1 MPATRTQDRPSRPR
15 QDPVSCLLCRQKKLK
30 CDRQRPCSN
39 CQSRRVACEFK
50 GERPLSA
57 GRTIIVDDSDIRAE
71 NQSMKA
77 RLHRLEQAVFGHGH
91 PYQHPRT
98 PSITSPMDQNH
109 APSKTTPP
117 RAQTE
122 AEVLDEDSAW
132 LETMGARAD
141 TVLPEFTERV
151 IVSPQSVDQAL
162 SSENSTSHRRTIIVP
177 TYDVA
182 LAFLDAYAEHLDAMQ
197 HIMHIDSARSCI
209 EHTYR
214 KIKAGHELDPGALTL
229 ILGICASVGFYW
241 NVGSSSGQSLFSDQ
255 QTALKASK
263 VWAKQS
269 LYATEQMR
277 LSTITSTLEGVQG
290 CIILMFI
297 YYHMEG
303 LTPRV
308 RLMLATAIT
317 VARDLGLHK
326 TDAPG
331 TSQPTATQADLI
343 DIEVRRK
350 CWWHLTCTD
359 WFMSFISGPQEG
371 MYCISP
377 NHMSVKLPRNLNPDD
392 LNTKGAEFSRGLE
405 EPTVMSYYH
414 QRIKLGMT
422 CREVADALW
431 SSFHVLEPETID
443 YTIVATLDAKFERQL
458 NELPRFLRLDI
469 PTHQLH
475 REYGSMYTP
484 QISMQSVMANL
495 MINTRRCKLHLP
507 FLVRAKHNPR
517 FEFSHRVGLQ
527 AARAVFEA
535 RRRVMEDEPTFDGA
549 RALRLGGILQHIF
562 YATAVLVMNL
572 CVNREDDQAQI
583 EEVKYALK
591 VMEDSRHT
599 SQMGNRFYDSL
610 MAILRKHHVKLS
622 SNESVVQTAGG
633 PGQPI
638 NGTSGYEPA
647 SSMPAMQDINGE
659 FEFDGMW
666 QDLMDSGPMLN
677 PREWDALL
685 SDLDMRVG

>member
-1 MPATRTQDRPSRPR
+1 MPAIRTQDRQNRPR
-15 QDPVSCLLCRQKKLK
+15 QDPVSCQLCRQKKLK

-39 CQSRRVACEFK
+39 CQSRKVACEFK
-50 GERPLSA
+50 GERPLSVD
-57 GRTIIVDDSDIRAE
+57 GTTIADEDDIRAE
-71 NQSMKA
+71 NKLMKA
-77 RLHRLEQAVFGHGH
+77 RLQRLEQAVFGHGDT
-91 PYQHPRT
+91 YQPPRN
-98 PSITSPMDQNH
+98 PSITSPVYQNH
-109 APSKTTPP
+109 ASSKTTTP

-132 LETMGARAD
+132 LETMGARVD

-151 IVSPQSVDQAL
+151 IISPQSVDQAL
-162 SSENSTSHRRTIIVP
+162 SSDHSTSQRRTIIVP

-214 KIKAGHELDPGALTL
+214 KIKSGHEVDPGALTL

-241 NVGSSSGQSLFSDQ
+241 TVGSSSGQSLFSDQ
-255 QTALKASK
+255 QKALKASK

-303 LTPRV
+303 LTSRV

-317 VARDLGLHK
+317 VARDLGLHR

-331 TSQPTATQADLI
+331 SSLPTATQADLI

-359 WFMSFISGPQEG
+359 WFMSFIGGPQEG
-371 MYCISP
+371 MYSISP
-377 NHMSVKLPRNLNPDD
+377 SHMSVKLPRNLNPED

-431 SSFHVLEPETID
+431 SSFHILEPETID

-469 PTHQLH
+469 PTQQLH
-475 REYGSMYTP
+475 REYGHMYTP

-507 FLVRAKHNPR
+507 FLVRAKQNPR
-517 FEFSHRVGLQ
+517 FEFSHMMGLQ
-527 AARAVFEA
+527 SARAVFEA
-535 RRRVMEDEPTFDGA
+535 RRRVMEDEPTFTGA

-572 CVNREDDQAQI
+572 CVNRQDDQAQI

-610 MAILRKHHVKLS
+610 MAVLRKHHVKLT
-622 SNESVVQTAGG
+622 SNESAMQTDGG
-633 PGQPI
+633 SNQPI
-638 NGTSGYEPA
+638 NGNGGYEPA
-647 SSMPAMQDINGE
+647 SSMPVMQDLNGE

-666 QDLMDSGPMLN
+666 QDLLDSGPMLN